1 MGQLEVAAVA
11 AVKVEPPRRMRVSCS
26 QFASCRWSGYRIV
39 SVLGKQLA
47 PCPQCGKDVVA

>member
-1 MGQLEVAAVA
+1 MGQLGVAAVA
-11 AVKVEPPRRMRVSCS
+11 AVKVDPPRRIRVSCS

-39 SVLGKQLA
+39 SVLGKQPA